1 MKIFKF
7 NNSEQPEQKLPYI
20 GPLIFGILLALWLF
34 LPKMIRSYDQT
45 AGIVDPGIWILILL
59 SLISFMMVTALSW
72 WLLNKFW
79 MSLGLPALDM
89 MVSRFNTLALWQQLG
104 FFWLSFALLLLA
116 AVLCLIGIC

>member
-7 NNSEQPEQKLPYI
+7 NNSEQAEQRLPYI
-20 GPLIFGILLALWLF
+20 GPLIFGILMALWLVI
-34 LPKMIRSYDQT
+34 PKMIRFYDQT

-59 SLISFMMVTALSW
+59 SLISFMLVAALSW
-72 WLLNKFW
+72 WLLNRFW
-79 MSLGLPALDM
+79 VSLGLPALDT
-89 MVSRFNTLALWQQLG
+89 MVLQFNTLALWQQLG